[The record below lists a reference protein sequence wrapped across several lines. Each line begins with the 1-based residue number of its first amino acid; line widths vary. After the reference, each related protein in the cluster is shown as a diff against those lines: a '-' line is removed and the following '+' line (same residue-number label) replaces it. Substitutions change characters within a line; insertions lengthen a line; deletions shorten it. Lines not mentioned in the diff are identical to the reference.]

1 MNKNNL
7 KIDSKKDISLE
18 ELSVLQEYLNQIIPL
33 KNIKL
38 IEKAKLIIDY
48 NRYVFSKKSKINL
61 NTYIKKISKFE
72 IEISNTDI
80 SRIKKF
86 LMKVNIKYKLKN
98 KFILESNVKIFIDKQ
113 LSLIDIHKYYIHPIN
128 RKQRIK
134 KHEID
139 FFSSIKIFDF
149 YKNSEDKKNFFENDD
164 ILQAIKDITSK
175 VRKIEILSII
185 ETPEIHNM
193 LSYLTTYHN
202 DVTQIKHID
211 NNENIYIPSL
221 FFILITFKL
230 KNSNNYKNYIFYLE
244 EEVNFGVASY
254 VSKTTFSNQ
263 FFKLLEERFNTQF
276 NNPNSIDFNIQKK
289 KDVFEVSLKDTIE
302 KANSILNAT
311 PLNIEKDI
319 SDLKNKI
326 VSLKLHYPKMKY
338 SYELLTKI
346 TEYIIIAKKISLET
360 SNKKSLNN
368 TSYLIKEIIE
378 QNLNINITNLLDN
391 ALIEQIYIDKKINI
405 LNLRKSVFVNT
416 VSDTNKA
423 LCDIF
428 NELTWTDDKSL
439 LLSLK
444 TIENS
449 TEKLNKLFSYF
460 NNINENLSHEELHSL
475 FKNRII
481 NQIYSG
487 EPISLSFT

>member
-7 KIDSKKDISLE
+7 KIDNIKDISLE
-18 ELSVLQEYLNQIIPL
+18 ELNILQEYLNQIIPL

-38 IEKAKLIIDY
+38 IEKVKLIIDY

-61 NTYIKKISKFE
+61 NAYIKKISKFE

-86 LMKVNIKYKLKN
+86 IFKVNIEYKLKN
-98 KFILESNVKIFIDKQ
+98 KFILEGSGKIFIDKQ
-113 LSLIDIHKYYIHPIN
+113 LSLIDIHNYYTNPIN
-128 RKQRIK
+128 RGQMIRKS
-134 KHEID
+134 EID

-149 YKNSEDKKNFFENDD
+149 YKNSEDKKNFFKNDK
-164 ILQAIKDITSK
+164 ILQAIKAITSR

-185 ETPEIHNM
+185 ETPEIHDM
-193 LSYLTTYHN
+193 FSYLVTNHN
-202 DVTQIKHID
+202 NVTQIKHID

-263 FFKLLEERFNTQF
+263 FFKLLKERFNTQF

-289 KDVFEVSLKDTIE
+289 EDVFEVSLRDTIE
-302 KANSILNAT
+302 KANSILNAS

-360 SNKKSLNN
+360 NNKKSLNN

-378 QNLNINITNLLDN
+378 QKLNINITNLLDN

-449 TEKLNKLFSYF
+449 MERLNKLFSYF
-460 NNINENLSHEELHSL
+460 NNINENLSYEELHSL